1 MSWLTLFF
9 GFVFGTII
17 GSFLNVCIH
26 RIPQGKSIV
35 SPPSHCPRCKTPI
48 RFYDNIPLL
57 SFLILQGRC
66 RKCRAPISWRYP
78 LVEFLM
84 GLFSLILLLRFGIST
99 LYLIYLAF
107 FASLTLVSFIDL
119 SHRIIPDVISLPGI
133 AIGVVVSWLHPQMS
147 VLNSLIGV
155 LAGGGFLYLVAAVYQ
170 LVTKREG
177 MGGGDVKL
185 LAMIGAFIG
194 WKGAFIGGWEGV
206 LVGVLFIILCSS
218 LIGSIVGVALMLIS
232 SADSKYAVPFGPFLS
247 LGAIIYVLWGEAL
260 IAWLRRK
267 VRA

>member
-1 MSWLTLFF
+1 MNWITLFF
-9 GFVFGTII
+9 GFAFGTIV

-35 SPPSHCPRCKTPI
+35 APSSHCPRCQTPI
-48 RFYDNIPLL
+48 RFYDNIPLA
-57 SFLILQGRC
+57 SFIILRGRC
-66 RKCRAPISWRYP
+66 RGCQTPISFRYP

-84 GLFSLILLLRFGIST
+84 GLFSLILLLRYGIST

-107 FASLTLVSFIDL
+107 FASLMLVSFIDL
-119 SHRIIPDVISLPGI
+119 PHRIIPDVISLPGI
-133 AIGVVVSWLHPQMS
+133 VIGLVISLLHPQMS
-147 VLNSLIGV
+147 IKDSLIGV
-155 LAGGGFLYLVAAVYQ
+155 LLGGGSLYVVASVYHV
-170 LVTKREG
+170 VTKREG

-194 WKGAFIGGWEGV
+194 WKG
-206 LVGVLFIILCSS
+206 VLFTILCSS
-218 LIGSIVGVALMLIS
+218 FIGSVVGVTLMLWS

-260 IAWLRRK
+260 ITWYLGFLR
-267 VRA
+267 AAAA

>member
-1 MSWLTLFF
+1 MSWITLFF
-9 GFVFGTII
+9 GFVLGTIV

-35 SPPSHCPRCKTPI
+35 VPSSHCPRCKTPI
-48 RFYDNIPLL
+48 RFYDNIPLV
-57 SFLILQGRC
+57 SFIILQGRC
-66 RKCRAPISWRYP
+66 RKCEAPISLRYP

-99 LYLIYLAF
+99 FYLIYLAF

-119 SHRIIPDVISLPGI
+119 PLRIIPDVISLPGI
-133 AIGVVVSWLHPQMS
+133 VIGLVISFLHPQMS
-147 VLNSLIGV
+147 VKDSLIGV
-155 LAGGGFLYLVAAVYQ
+155 LLGGGSLYVVASVYH
-170 LVTKREG
+170 LITKREG

-194 WKGAFIGGWEGV
+194 WKG
-206 LVGVLFIILCSS
+206 VLFTILCSS
-218 LIGSIVGVALMLIS
+218 FIGTVVGVTLMLVF

-247 LGAIIYVLWGEAL
+247 LGAVIYVLWGEAL
-260 IAWLRRK
+260 ITLYLGFLR
-267 VRA
+267 AAAM

>member
-1 MSWLTLFF
+1 MSWLTLFL

-57 SFLILQGRC
+57 SFIILRGRC
-66 RKCRAPISWRYP
+66 RKCHTPIPLRYP

-84 GLFSLILLLRFGIST
+84 GLFSLLLLLRFGIST

-107 FASLTLVSFIDL
+107 FASLLLVSFIDL
-119 SHRIIPDVISLPGI
+119 PHRIIPDVISLPGI
-133 AIGVVVSWLHPQMS
+133 VIGLVISFLHPQLS
-147 VLNSLIGV
+147 IKDSLIGA
-155 LAGGGFLYLVAAVYQ
+155 LLGGGILYVVASGYR

-194 WKGAFIGGWEGV
+194 WKG
-206 LVGVLFIILCSS
+206 VLFTVLCSS
-218 LIGSIVGVALMLIS
+218 FIGSIVGVILMIIA

-247 LGAIIYVLWGEAL
+247 LGAVIYVLWGEAL
-260 IAWLRRK
+260 ITWYLGFLR
-267 VRA
+267 AAAA

>member
-1 MSWLTLFF
+1 MSWITLFF
-9 GFVFGTII
+9 GFVLGTIV

-26 RIPQGKSIV
+26 RIPLGKSIV
-35 SPPSHCPRCKTPI
+35 VPSSHCPRCKTPI
-48 RFYDNIPLL
+48 RFYDNIPLV
-57 SFLILQGRC
+57 SFIILQG
-66 RKCRAPISWRYP
+66 KCRGCKTPISFRYP

-99 LYLIYLAF
+99 LYLIYLVF

-119 SHRIIPDVISLPGI
+119 PHKIIPDLISLPGI
-133 AIGVVVSWLHPQMS
+133 VIGLVLSFLHPQMS
-147 VLNSLIGV
+147 LKDSLIGV
-155 LAGGGFLYLVAAVYQ
+155 LLGGGSLYVVASVYH

-194 WKGAFIGGWEGV
+194 WKG
-206 LVGVLFIILCSS
+206 VLFTILCSS
-218 LIGSIVGVALMLIS
+218 FIGSVVGVALMLIS

-260 IAWLRRK
+260 ISWYLGFLQA
-267 VRA
+267 AAM

>member
-1 MSWLTLFF
+1 MSWITLFF
-9 GFVFGTII
+9 GFVLGTIV

-26 RIPQGKSIV
+26 RIPQGKSIIA
-35 SPPSHCPRCKTPI
+35 PASHCPRCKTPI
-48 RFYDNIPLL
+48 RFYDNVPLV
-57 SFLILQGRC
+57 SFIILKGRC
-66 RKCRAPISWRYP
+66 RKCEAPISLRYP

-119 SHRIIPDVISLPGI
+119 PHRIIPDVISLPGI
-133 AIGVVVSWLHPQMS
+133 VIGLVISFLHPQLS
-147 VLNSLIGV
+147 IKDSLIGV
-155 LAGGGFLYLVAAVYQ
+155 LLGGGSLYAVASVYH
-170 LVTKREG
+170 LITKREG

-194 WKGAFIGGWEGV
+194 WQ
-206 LVGVLFIILCSS
+206 GVLFTILCSS
-218 LIGSIVGVALMLIS
+218 FIGTVVGVTLMLVF

-247 LGAIIYVLWGEAL
+247 LGAVIYVLWGEAL
-260 IAWLRRK
+260 ITWYLGFLR
-267 VRA
+267 AAAM

>member
-1 MSWLTLFF
+1 MSWITLFF
-9 GFVFGTII
+9 GFILGTIV

-26 RIPQGKSIV
+26 RLPQGKSIV
-35 SPPSHCPRCKTPI
+35 APSSHCPRCKTPI
-48 RFYDNIPLL
+48 RFYDNIPLA

-66 RKCRAPISWRYP
+66 RKCHAPISLRYP
-78 LVEFLM
+78 LVELLM
-84 GLFSLILLLRFGIST
+84 GLFSLLLLRQYGIST

-133 AIGVVVSWLHPQMS
+133 VIGLVISLLHPQLS
-147 VLNSLIGV
+147 IKDSLIGV
-155 LAGGGFLYLVAAVYQ
+155 LLGGGSLYVVASVYH
-170 LVTKREG
+170 VITKREG

-194 WKGAFIGGWEGV
+194 WKG
-206 LVGVLFIILCSS
+206 VLFTILCSS
-218 LIGSIVGVALMLIS
+218 FIGTVVGVTLMLVS

-247 LGAIIYVLWGEAL
+247 LGAIIYVLCGEAL
-260 IAWLRRK
+260 IAWYLGFLRA
-267 VRA
+267 VAM

>member
-1 MSWLTLFF
+1 MSWITLFF
-9 GFVFGTII
+9 GFVLGTIV

-35 SPPSHCPRCKTPI
+35 APSSHCPRCKTPI
-48 RFYDNIPLL
+48 RFYDNIPLV
-57 SFLILQGRC
+57 SFIILKGRC
-66 RKCRAPISWRYP
+66 RKCEAPISLRYP

-84 GLFSLILLLRFGIST
+84 GFFSLILLLRFGIST

-119 SHRIIPDVISLPGI
+119 PLRIIPDVISLPGI
-133 AIGVVVSWLHPQMS
+133 VIGLVISFLHPQMS
-147 VLNSLIGV
+147 VKDSLIGV
-155 LAGGGFLYLVAAVYQ
+155 LLGGGSLYVVASAYH
-170 LVTKREG
+170 LITKREG

-194 WKGAFIGGWEGV
+194 WKG
-206 LVGVLFIILCSS
+206 VLFTILCSS
-218 LIGSIVGVALMLIS
+218 FIGTVVGVTLMLVF

-247 LGAIIYVLWGEAL
+247 LGAVIYVLGGEAL
-260 IAWLRRK
+260 ITWYLGFLR
-267 VRA
+267 AAAM

>member
-1 MSWLTLFF
+1 MSWITLFF
-9 GFVFGTII
+9 GFVLGTIV

-26 RIPQGKSIV
+26 RIPQGKSIITP
-35 SPPSHCPRCKTPI
+35 SSHCPRCKTPI
-48 RFYDNIPLL
+48 RFYDNIPLV
-57 SFLILQGRC
+57 SFIILKGRC
-66 RKCRAPISWRYP
+66 RKCEAPISLRYP

-119 SHRIIPDVISLPGI
+119 PLRIIPDVISLPGI
-133 AIGVVVSWLHPQMS
+133 VIGLVISFLHPQMS
-147 VLNSLIGV
+147 VKDSLMGV
-155 LAGGGFLYLVAAVYQ
+155 LLGGGSLYAVASVYH

-194 WKGAFIGGWEGV
+194 WKG
-206 LVGVLFIILCSS
+206 VLFTILCSS
-218 LIGSIVGVALMLIS
+218 FIGTVVGVTLMLVF

-247 LGAIIYVLWGEAL
+247 LGAVIYVLWGEVL
-260 IAWLRRK
+260 ITWYLGLLR
-267 VRA
+267 VAAM

>member
-26 RIPQGKSIV
+26 RIPHGESIIAP
-35 SPPSHCPRCKTPI
+35 SSHCPRCKTPI
-48 RFYDNIPLL
+48 RFYDNIPLV
-57 SFLILQGRC
+57 SFMILKGRC
-66 RKCRAPISWRYP
+66 RKCRAPISLRYP

-84 GLFSLILLLRFGIST
+84 GLFSLILLLRFGISA

-107 FASLTLVSFIDL
+107 FASLALVSFIDL

-133 AIGVVVSWLHPQMS
+133 VIGLVISFLHPQLS
-147 VLNSLIGV
+147 IKDSLIGV
-155 LAGGGFLYLVAAVYQ
+155 LLGGGILYVVASVYH

-177 MGGGDVKL
+177 MGGGDIKL

-194 WKGAFIGGWEGV
+194 WKGI
-206 LVGVLFIILCSS
+206 LFTILCSS
-218 LIGSIVGVALMLIS
+218 FIGSVVGVVLMFIS
-232 SADSKYAVPFGPFLS
+232 SANSKYAVPFGPFLS

-260 IAWLRRK
+260 ITWYLVFLRAA
-267 VRA
+267 VA